1 MQHSFARV
9 SLALC
14 TLTLPAVA
22 QHTDTVLFGEADAA
36 AKNAPAE
43 SQFVH
48 PITSPYVHE
57 DSFITSDLRAWY
69 LMHEFTAGSPIGSGD
84 ATVLA
89 LQARVA
95 LTDRLQLV
103 AYKDGYTEIDT
114 PGLDDSG
121 FNNIAA
127 GLKWNFYRDWEAGTH
142 ASAGLGYE
150 LAVGDEEVLQD
161 YDEWRL
167 WISGNQAFDA
177 LHVGATF
184 NYFVPGSSEG
194 LFEPAERLS
203 WHLHTDYRLSENF
216 SPVLEIN
223 GYHTVDDEAG
233 SAPFSGV
240 DVGNI
245 GGEGEDVITAG
256 VGGEWRFSD
265 RLAARLAY
273 ESPLTDNLDLF
284 GYRWTFSLVWGF

>member
-1 MQHSFARV
+1 MQNKIARV

-14 TLTLPAVA
+14 TLTAPAVA
-22 QHTDTVLFGEADAA
+22 QHADTVLFGEADAA
-36 AKNAPAE
+36 AKSAPLE
-43 SQFVH
+43 HHFVH
-48 PITSPYVHE
+48 PLTSPYVHE
-57 DSFITSDLRAWY
+57 DSFITTDLRAWY
-69 LMHEFTAGSPIGSGD
+69 VMHEFTAGSPIGSGD
-84 ATVLA
+84 ASVIA
-89 LQARVA
+89 VQARVA

-103 AYKDGYTEIDT
+103 AYKDGYLEIDT

-127 GLKWNFYRDWEAGTH
+127 GLKWNFYRDWTTGTH
-142 ASAGLGYE
+142 ASAGIGYE
-150 LAVGDEEVLQD
+150 LALGDEEVLQD

-167 WISGNQAFDA
+167 WLSGNQAFGA
-177 LHVGATF
+177 MHLGATF
-184 NYFVPGSSEG
+184 NYFVPGGEEG
-194 LFEPAERLS
+194 LFEPAKRIS
-203 WHLHTDYRLSENF
+203 WHVHADYRLNDNF

-223 GYHTVDDEAG
+223 GYKTLDDEPG

-240 DVGNI
+240 DVANI

-256 VGGEWRFSD
+256 VGGEWRFSE

-284 GYRWTFSLVWGF
+284 GYRWTLSLVWGF